1 MRMDST
7 CRTLASGG
15 PWVGERARVWRPFPE
30 QGADILCV
38 EEAPGDVTPR
48 IHGRFAIMLVRS
60 PTFVRVESSRSL
72 VGQQLIA

>member
-1 MRMDST
+1 MPDTRIGWAMGG
-7 CRTLASGG
+7 RASS
-15 PWVGERARVWRPFPE
+15 RVAPVSE